1 LLHISP
7 PSSNDEDNEIDVDN
21 DEQFDYEDDLP
32 LSSWIALN
40 KCFEL
45 PFTENPC
52 EDDIVNSV
60 SEESEVIDSSEDESD
75 TDTLRVPTNEVFKA
89 VNTLSNFLS
98 AQGKMCL
105 PNFFASLRTMETFAK
120 ENTSKQKRK
129 QIFLI
134 TFAEKCI
141 QVYTG
146 CPKFAEQLSEAMSTH
161 VRKQ

>member
-98 AQGKMCL
+98 AQENVFTELFC
-105 PNFFASLRTMETFAK
+105 FFENYGDHLR
-120 ENTSKQKRK
+120 KRTLQNK
-129 QIFLI
+129 KGNKYF
-134 TFAEKCI
+134 
-141 QVYTG
+141 
-146 CPKFAEQLSEAMSTH
+146 
-161 VRKQ
+161 